1 MMMTGEKARKRAWLK
16 VPDTTD
22 TAYIAHLKE
31 RMTALVGEEL
41 DFEVTEERKMLAGF
55 ICEVNGKV
63 YSNSVEEKLAR
74 LKKDLMRR

>member
-1 MMMTGEKARKRAWLK
+1 MMMTGDKARKKAWLK
-16 VPDTTD
+16 VPDQTD
-22 TAYIAHLKE
+22 TAYIDHLKE